1 MFFFELCKEVVIL
14 HGKICLAA
22 YFSSGEPTTMAA
34 ETQLLDVICED
45 IGKYFVNHPFIA
57 VRPIKGSPPDQYEV
71 TYCIR
76 GIYKDDRGRL
86 QQASHHVVSI
96 AIPFGFPHFPPLCRP
111 LTPIFHPDFDPAAIR
126 LGEFWNVG
134 RSLPELIIFIG
145 RMISG
150 ELFSRENS
158 FNLDAAAWY
167 RDNTDKLPFARLES
181 RSDTSPTESFPSDCL
196 TDPIEI
202 DMIEDE
208 DLHVDV
214 SNIGLD
220 RTTGTATSQ
229 SEVSSAAD
237 AQPPGYDIDM
247 ETIWLLS
254 GQKRFYQLR
263 NLLENPAGKFSFD
276 GQEALSKR
284 IKASIQEARQI
295 YKEGE
300 DLEHRGLPAKALEK
314 YTAVEELVSDFPK
327 IADDIRRTEQ
337 AKDLLGDWVQGKDGS
352 SRQEPA
358 PHISKSGTT
367 KKKHH
372 TGDGPPVDSRST
384 MFNRMQISRINVVP
398 IAIFAGFIMI
408 TVPPA
413 YVYFSDTGQYNR
425 AVQLY
430 SECTAQLTTKG
441 YKEASQACSAALRL
455 AQDIA
460 IIKKQ
465 EGTELIGK
473 IDAILNSE
481 DLQQGL
487 AGNVLVNGSYL
498 PRSLAESLMHTQKTI
513 SEGDLLASGANW
525 EKAIDVYKNGVLALE
540 KEQKLDPSVLNGL
553 KLKLQRS
560 QSHLSMEKGNDAM
573 TKKQWQQAIDH
584 FNDALAQIR
593 SLPPEEQR
601 GFRASL
607 HPQLN
612 KCTFLLLKQQGDQQ
626 FASSDWTGAFT
637 SFQQAISLGGKLD
650 QSEETTLNS
659 IQADIVRAD
668 LYTTIKNGKVAFA
681 KNEWNEAIE
690 KFARASKILMDNPGL
705 LNQEDADRNL
715 HKLSRIMLQASII
728 RDQRNA
734 EKLIAEKRYREAEK
748 DLQQIARY
756 IDSSPLKAEKEFEEI
771 RRKISKSIINTQN
784 AQFISDKITYLE
796 DHFQIIFA
804 ENYPAGLPESLSSPV
819 ITFVKQE
826 NDKLLFK
833 MQCIES
839 GRGKPMKLIM
849 YYSFTKNTGAWAF
862 HSDTVE

>member
-1 MFFFELCKEVVIL
+1 
-14 HGKICLAA
+14 
-22 YFSSGEPTTMAA
+22 MAA

-300 DLEHRGLPAKALEK
+300 DLEHRGLPAKAIEK

-327 IADDIRRTEQ
+327 IAEHIRRTEQ

-384 MFNRMQISRINVVP
+384 MFNRIQISRINVVP

-849 YYSFTKNTGAWAF
+849 YYSFTKKTGAWAF